1 MGKDGPIG
9 RVSRPEWLAVLA
21 ACAAAA
27 ITAIAWSWRHGAMLD
42 YGDAVAH
49 LHIARRVLD
58 AHQPRL
64 TELGSVWLP
73 LPHLLLLPF
82 VQIYSWWANGLA
94 GVVPSALAYLA
105 GCAGVYR
112 LARHWLRPAPAALA
126 LAFFALNP
134 NLLYL
139 QTTAMTEPLFVCEM
153 IWVAVWLVE
162 WRASLDSRP
171 NSRQNSGLDS
181 RLDSGSKSSPNSGLV
196 PTPDSGTNSRPNS
209 NPGRASLRAGSG
221 QAQRP
226 LWWIALALVAAVF
239 TRYDGW
245 VMALAAWVCVGL
257 ALLRRGRLL
266 SRTFWLASAVVVAAP
281 VAWFVY
287 NAVGFGD
294 WLYFVRGPYSATAI
308 EARTSTPGFPPHPGW
323 HNPWVA
329 LIFFVKT
336 AELDAAAVAWGNV
349 LLAVSL
355 LGTVWAWLTVRRRA
369 FAWALLLWFPVAFY
383 VYSVSYGSVPIF
395 LPVWWPYSWYNL
407 RYGMEMLP
415 AFALG
420 LGFAAQ
426 FVLWAINE
434 FKPREF
440 NPRWASSAAG
450 ALFLMVA
457 LNAVEMVRER
467 PLVYVEGT
475 KNIAARRPYDQ
486 QIPPLLRRLEAE
498 RPGSVILM
506 NASVF
511 PEIIAFTGIPL
522 RQTINESDL
531 GIFSEALAAPAAHA
545 SIVIAFDG
553 DQIDRA
559 VKAHPEGLTAVR
571 RFATPGEP
579 AGTIYVS
586 GTPSARQVQ
595 RVSTGRAER

>member
-1 MGKDGPIG
+1 
-9 RVSRPEWLAVLA
+9 
-21 ACAAAA
+21 
-27 ITAIAWSWRHGAMLD
+27 
-42 YGDAVAH
+42 
-49 LHIARRVLD
+49 
-58 AHQPRL
+58 
-64 TELGSVWLP
+64 
-73 LPHLLLLPF
+73 
-82 VQIYSWWANGLA
+82 
-94 GVVPSALAYLA
+94 
-105 GCAGVYR
+105 
-112 LARHWLRPAPAALA
+112 
-126 LAFFALNP
+126 
-134 NLLYL
+134 
-139 QTTAMTEPLFVCEM
+139 
-153 IWVAVWLVE
+153 
-162 WRASLDSRP
+162 
-171 NSRQNSGLDS
+171 
-181 RLDSGSKSSPNSGLV
+181 
-196 PTPDSGTNSRPNS
+196 
-209 NPGRASLRAGSG
+209 
-221 QAQRP
+221 
-226 LWWIALALVAAVF
+226 VAAVF

-257 ALLRRGRLL
+257 ALLRRGRLR

-420 LGFAAQ
+420 MGFAAQ
-426 FVLWAINE
+426 FVLGAVNE

-440 NPRWASSAAG
+440 NPRWARWTAV
-450 ALFLMVA
+450 ALFLAVA
-457 LNAVEMVRER
+457 LNAVQMVRER

-475 KNIAARRPYDQ
+475 KNIEARRPYDQ
-486 QIPPLLRRLEAE
+486 QIPPVLRGLEAE

-506 NASVF
+506 NTSVF
-511 PEIIAFTGIPL
+511 PEIVALTGIPL

-531 GIFSEALAAPAAHA
+531 EIFSEALSAPAAHA
-545 SIVIAFDG
+545 SIVVAFDG

-586 GTPSARQVQ
+586 GTHSGAKP
-595 RVSTGRAER
+595 E

>member
-1 MGKDGPIG
+1 MTEIPRGTEGTAG
-9 RVSRPEWLAVLA
+9 RVSWPEWLAVVA
-21 ACAAAA
+21 ACAAASLA
-27 ITAIAWSWRHGAMLD
+27 AIAWSWRHGAMLD

-49 LHIARRVLD
+49 LHIARRVFD

-82 VQIYSWWANGLA
+82 VQIYSWWASGLA

-105 GCAGVYR
+105 GCLGIYR
-112 LARHWLRPAPAALA
+112 LARHWLRPAPAAVA

-162 WRASLDSRP
+162 WRASLDA
-171 NSRQNSGLDS
+171 G
-181 RLDSGSKSSPNSGLV
+181 
-196 PTPDSGTNSRPNS
+196 PDSGQDSNS
-209 NPGRASLRAGSG
+209 NSNLGCANLRAGS
-221 QAQRP
+221 RP
-226 LWWIALALVAAVF
+226 ARRLLWWIALALAAAVF

-257 ALLRRGRLL
+257 ALLRRGRLR
-266 SRTFWLASAVVVAAP
+266 SGVFWLASSVVVAAP
-281 VAWFVY
+281 VAWFIY
-287 NAVGFGD
+287 NAAGFGD
-294 WLYFVRGPYSATAI
+294 WLYFVRGPYSAKAI
-308 EARTSTPGFPPHPGW
+308 EARTSIPGFPPHPGW

-349 LLAVSL
+349 LLAASL
-355 LGTVWAWLTVRRRA
+355 LGTLWAWLSARRRA
-369 FAWALLLWFPVAFY
+369 FTWALLLWFPMAFY

-426 FVLWAINE
+426 FVLGAVNE

-440 NPRWASSAAG
+440 NPIWERGAAG
-450 ALFLMVA
+450 ALLLVVA
-457 LNAVEMVRER
+457 LNAVRMVRER

-486 QIPPLLRRLEAE
+486 QIPPLLRELEAE

-506 NASVF
+506 NTSVF
-511 PEIIAFTGIPL
+511 PEIVAFTGIPL

-531 GIFSEALAAPAAHA
+531 GIYQAALQAPATHA
-545 SIVIAFDG
+545 SVVVAFDG
-553 DQIDRA
+553 DAIDRA
-559 VKAHPEGLTAVR
+559 VKAHPEGLTALR

-579 AGTIYVS
+579 GGTIYVS
-586 GTPSARQVQ
+586 GTPL
-595 RVSTGRAER
+595 EH